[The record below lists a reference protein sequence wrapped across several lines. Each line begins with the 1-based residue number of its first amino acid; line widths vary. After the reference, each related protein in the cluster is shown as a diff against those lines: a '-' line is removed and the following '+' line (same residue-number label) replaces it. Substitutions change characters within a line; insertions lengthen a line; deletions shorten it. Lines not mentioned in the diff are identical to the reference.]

1 MSYAVGDEIKF
12 LARLTASMT
21 HDIRNVFAIIR
32 ESSGLMADILDL
44 LDIPGEEEPKK
55 ERQKIMLSKIQD
67 QIDRGIGLVSKLNKL
82 AHLADEPEKK
92 VDLADLLALIIAVS
106 RRLAA
111 LREVELV
118 LSPRHTQQVEVE
130 TSPFY
135 VSMAL
140 HYCLET
146 CLGIL
151 APGARIKLGIW
162 QDDKAVGFRINCEDM
177 NRNQTDSNISKK
189 VASLPQWG
197 AVEKAM
203 EKVHGSARLEDD
215 SCILLEIEKL

>member
-1 MSYAVGDEIKF
+1 MSYAVGDEIEF

-21 HDIRNVFAIIR
+21 HEIRNVFAIIQ
-32 ESSGLMADILDL
+32 ESSGLMGDL
-44 LDIPGEEEPKK
+44 LDIQGEEGPKK
-55 ERQKIMLSKIQD
+55 ERQKGILSKIQD
-67 QIDRGIGLVSKLNKL
+67 QVNRGVGLVGQLNKL
-82 AHLADEPEKK
+82 AHLADAPEKK
-92 VDLADLLALIIAVS
+92 VDLTDLLALMVAVS

-118 LSPRHTQQVEVE
+118 LAPCPTQQVEVE

-177 NRNQTDSNISKK
+177 NRNQTDSSISTQA
-189 VASLPQWG
+189 ASTPQWA

-203 EKVHGSARLEDD
+203 EKVNGSARLDND
-215 SCILLEIEKL
+215 SCIILEIDLS

>member
-1 MSYAVGDEIKF
+1 MSYAVGDEIEF

-21 HDIRNVFAIIR
+21 HEIRNVFAIIQ
-32 ESSGLMADILDL
+32 ESSGLMGDL
-44 LDIPGEEEPKK
+44 LDIPGEEGPKK
-55 ERQKIMLSKIQD
+55 ERHKGILSKIQD
-67 QIDRGIGLVSKLNKL
+67 QVNRGVGLVGQLNKL

-92 VDLADLLALIIAVS
+92 VDLTDLLALMVAVS

-118 LSPRHTQQVEVE
+118 LAPCPTQQVEVE

-177 NRNQTDSNISKK
+177 NRNQTDSNISTQA
-189 VASLPQWG
+189 ASTPQWA

-203 EKVHGSARLEDD
+203 EKVNGSARLDND
-215 SCILLEIEKL
+215 SCIILKIDPP